1 MAAKKWMALLSLLLP
16 MLAMACGHCEED
28 LVAAVYD
35 HGLVLRSQGLKQ
47 RIMYM
52 AWDGPVAR
60 DAATAQRVSQMAA
73 GAKGVTPGSVRV
85 SAQPAALSVA
95 FDPSKTNRPQ
105 MEVNLQKMLG
115 KMNVMV
121 LPLPDHP

>member
-1 MAAKKWMALLSLLLP
+1 MAPKKWMALLSLLLP

-35 HGLVLRSQGLKQ
+35 HDLVLRSQNLKQ

-60 DAATAQRVSQMAA
+60 DDATARRLLQEAA
-73 GAKGVTPGSVRV
+73 RATGVTHGSVRV
-85 SAQPAALSVA
+85 SVQPAALSVA
-95 FDPSKTNRPQ
+95 FNPAKTNRAQ
-105 MEVNLQKMLG
+105 IEASLQTRLAKMH
-115 KMNVMV
+115 VMV
-121 LPLPDHP
+121 LPLPEHP

>member
-1 MAAKKWMALLSLLLP
+1 MATKKWMALLSLLLP

-35 HGLVLRSQGLKQ
+35 HDLVLRSQSLKQ

-60 DAATAQRVSQMAA
+60 DDATARRLLQEAA
-73 GAKGVTPGSVRV
+73 RATGVTHGSVRASV
-85 SAQPAALSVA
+85 QPAALSVA
-95 FDPSKTNRPQ
+95 FNPAKTNRAQ
-105 MEVNLQKMLG
+105 IEASLQTRLAKMH
-115 KMNVMV
+115 VMV
-121 LPLPDHP
+121 LPLPEHP